1 MMTAQEGRVRGGL
14 GVWHALKNVLGP
26 NTAVKPVP
34 TAGAGQH
41 EGVHVAVVEQR
52 ELVKQNA
59 EESQGLKRVSAT
71 RVEEKNRPE
80 GGEHVADFGYARN
93 MEKRFMIKDE
103 IARGGNGVVYLVVDM
118 NTGQEWALKSIPKV
132 LPDDGSKN
140 VSERK
145 RLDHTQ
151 AIRREVDVLKRL
163 RGCLNVASLEEVY
176 EDDTHVHIVMEYCSG
191 GELCHRIGAA
201 HYSERTVASFMRATL
216 RTLAQCHANGILHRD
231 IKPGNFL
238 LASEKEDAP
247 LKAVDFGLAVF
258 NEDMKNPRT
267 DLGLEGTPWFMAPET
282 LQSEVYASSD
292 IWAAGIMAYQLL
304 TGKFPFDDKTNPFN
318 PSLSKIWKS
327 ILMDELK
334 MSGSR
339 WEGISDEAKDFVKV
353 MLNKDPKQRPT
364 AKEALKHPWLKGT
377 IKERSSGS
385 QLSLAVVQRIQRYS
399 QSSVF
404 KRSVLELIAEELL
417 NDADSLMKASVNSSA
432 ISCPLGPDARPL
444 IEHPTA
450 SPLEYLYERLRLVD
464 KSLVDRS
471 VLADG
476 LREMGYS
483 LTNEEVNRLLD
494 QLDVG
499 LTGKVGKAQLAASQI
514 DWRSMQKNNTERW
527 LSYARKA
534 FSELDTDK
542 DGVLSSEDMMALL
555 RHKLPPAEVENAL
568 RHTLSEAARRR
579 QEQSDDPSH
588 HGSVDENSSHGG
600 SHHEGLL
607 HEKSLR
613 DGMNFRQFLR
623 MLHIGSYDSLDL
635 YEDRLGS
642 LGSPDRSKSGEQM
655 MSPASFESVDKLL
668 EKSVKGGSLLYTV
681 SE

>member
-1 MMTAQEGRVRGGL
+1 
-14 GVWHALKNVLGP
+14 
-26 NTAVKPVP
+26 
-34 TAGAGQH
+34 
-41 EGVHVAVVEQR
+41 
-52 ELVKQNA
+52 
-59 EESQGLKRVSAT
+59 
-71 RVEEKNRPE
+71 
-80 GGEHVADFGYARN
+80 
-93 MEKRFMIKDE
+93 
-103 IARGGNGVVYLVVDM
+103 
-118 NTGQEWALKSIPKV
+118 
-132 LPDDGSKN
+132 
-140 VSERK
+140 
-145 RLDHTQ
+145 
-151 AIRREVDVLKRL
+151 
-163 RGCLNVASLEEVY
+163 
-176 EDDTHVHIVMEYCSG
+176 
-191 GELCHRIGAA
+191 
-201 HYSERTVASFMRATL
+201 
-216 RTLAQCHANGILHRD
+216 
-231 IKPGNFL
+231 
-238 LASEKEDAP
+238 
-247 LKAVDFGLAVF
+247 
-258 NEDMKNPRT
+258 
-267 DLGLEGTPWFMAPET
+267 
-282 LQSEVYASSD
+282 
-292 IWAAGIMAYQLL
+292 
-304 TGKFPFDDKTNPFN
+304 
-318 PSLSKIWKS
+318 
-327 ILMDELK
+327 MDELK